1 MCCAGILYEI
11 QSNSVCCEANYLASN
26 SSLPQ
31 VCCGGQLHLAQPG
44 FQCCAGQ
51 YVAVPSGSV
60 CCETPDRMPRIG
72 PGNACCG
79 DSPYIPSDD
88 AICCAGVVTASNA
101 NSMCCGGQV
110 VSLMST
116 ECCDNVPHTR
126 LDSSVCCGQEYLD
139 QDVSLCCP
147 SDNGGARV
155 STSSAPPLP
164 SPPHTF
170 ISTTLPLAYIA
181 FVEAGT
187 SSSAKVA

>member
-1 MCCAGILYEI
+1 
-11 QSNSVCCEANYLASN
+11 
-26 SSLPQ
+26 
-31 VCCGGQLHLAQPG
+31 
-44 FQCCAGQ
+44 
-51 YVAVPSGSV
+51 
-60 CCETPDRMPRIG
+60 
-72 PGNACCG
+72 
-79 DSPYIPSDD
+79 
-88 AICCAGVVTASNA
+88 
-101 NSMCCGGQV
+101 
-110 VSLMST
+110 MST

-126 LDSSVCCGQEYLD
+126 LDNGVCCGQEYLD

-147 SDNGGARV
+147 RDNGGARV